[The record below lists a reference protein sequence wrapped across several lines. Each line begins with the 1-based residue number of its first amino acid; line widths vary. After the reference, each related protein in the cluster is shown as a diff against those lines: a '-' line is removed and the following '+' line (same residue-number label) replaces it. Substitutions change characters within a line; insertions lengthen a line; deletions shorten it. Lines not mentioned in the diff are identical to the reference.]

1 MSVPRSVQGSPTV
14 QEASAVAL
22 VRAARY
28 LHSRQSPQG
37 GFCFYRT
44 AEVDEPNLFD
54 TYHAVAALTLLGETV
69 ARGDALLR
77 FLASFPPT
85 AQVSTLYYRAFVL
98 HYLGRDTLIERNEI
112 RRLPLAPPAPGR
124 TPLSSVLR
132 VLFETVRLKRLLG
145 DDLVAP
151 AVVRWITGT
160 QRDGGFGKKPNLLD
174 TRHALYVLAALGGL
188 TQPVAAAA
196 RDFVGALQVPTFGFA
211 VTRDSLASSLETLRA
226 GIQCC
231 RLLGLG
237 IQHPRELR
245 AFVLA
250 CQTSEGGLSR
260 VPGALPEIESTH
272 YGIAILRDLDNPH
285 DATDSI

>member
-1 MSVPRSVQGSPTV
+1 MTPPPHAQHSSAMSS
-14 QEASAVAL
+14 ESAAVIA
-22 VRAARY
+22 RATRY
-28 LHSRQSPQG
+28 LHGRQSPQG

-54 TYHAVAALTLLGETV
+54 TYHAVAALTLVGDAV
-69 ARGDALLR
+69 ARRDALLR

-98 HYLGRDTLIERNEI
+98 HYLGRADLIERNEI

-145 DDLVAP
+145 GDLVAP
-151 AVVRWITGT
+151 AVARWIAGA
-160 QRDGGFGKKPNLLD
+160 QREGGFGKKPNLLD
-174 TRHALYVLAALGGL
+174 TRHALCTLAALGGL
-188 TQPVAAAA
+188 TETVAAAA
-196 RDFVGALQVPTFGFA
+196 RDFVDALQVPTFGFA
-211 VTRDSLASSLETLRA
+211 VTRDSLSSSLETIRA
-226 GIQCC
+226 GIQCR
-231 RLLGLG
+231 RLLGLRLR
-237 IQHPRELR
+237 HPRELR

-272 YGIAILRDLDNPH
+272 YGIVILRDLDDPH

>member
-1 MSVPRSVQGSPTV
+1 MSPPPYAQHSSPMPK
-14 QEASAVAL
+14 ESAAVIA
-22 VRAARY
+22 RAARY
-28 LHSRQSPQG
+28 LHGRQSSEG

-54 TYHAVAALTLLGETV
+54 TYHAVAALTLLGEVV
-69 ARGDALLR
+69 ARREALLR

-98 HYLGRDTLIERNEI
+98 HHLARPDLIERNEI

-124 TPLSSVLR
+124 TPLSSMLR
-132 VLFETVRLKRLLG
+132 VLFETTRLKRLVG

-151 AVVRWITGT
+151 AVARWIASV
-160 QRDGGFGKKPNLLD
+160 QREGGFGKMPNLPD
-174 TRHALYVLAALGGL
+174 TRHALHALAALDGL
-188 TQPVAAAA
+188 TQTVASAA
-196 RDFVGALQVPTFGFA
+196 RDFIDALQVPTFGF
-211 VTRDSLASSLETLRA
+211 VITRDSLSSSLETIRA

-231 RLLGLG
+231 RLLGLRVR
-237 IQHPRELR
+237 HPRELR

-250 CQTSEGGLSR
+250 CQTAEGGLSR

-272 YGIAILRDLDNPH
+272 YGVAILHDLGVVGDPV
-285 DATDSI
+285 TL